1 MLVISVAVEIVEGI
15 VVEEFSADL
24 GMIENLSVWLETA
37 ENLNFPAGIV
47 EVVEIVEIG
56 IVEIVEI
63 SEVAGFVEVEIVEVA
78 FVEVAFAEVAE
89 FVEAAGFAEE
99 IVGPA

>member
-1 MLVISVAVEIVEGI
+1 VISVAVEIVEGI

-56 IVEIVEI
+56 IVEI
-63 SEVAGFVEVEIVEVA
+63 AFVEVEIVEVA
-78 FVEVAFAEVAE
+78 FVEVAFVEVAFVE
-89 FVEAAGFAEE
+89 VAFVEAAGFAEE